1 MFDRAWMLYLYVE
14 TPLHAG
20 TGRGIG
26 AIDLP
31 IQRERTTDY
40 PTIYA
45 SSLKGRLR
53 AEVAQKLPLGEKSP
67 TLLSIFGQAEEAGAF
82 GGALSPGDARLLLF
96 PVRSLAGVWAWTTCP
111 AVLQRF
117 VRDAAGLGL
126 ELPDWW
132 PQVAALLP
140 TEPAQGNEKTATEI
154 ALVAP
159 TGKDSEK
166 AAIEVA
172 LVAPTGVSTLPV
184 GSSGAIVLEEISYPV
199 RAQALV
205 QELGEWLAT
214 NALPPDAAYNPWR
227 TRLPQ
232 QLVILSDDAFRDFVQ
247 FSTEVVTRVR
257 LDYQTK
263 TVVPGALWTEEHL
276 PPESLLYAPIYV
288 GATRQSKNGDV
299 INGAK
304 EAITA
309 QAVADQLHGLV
320 PARIRLGGDETV
332 GRGLVHVRWAGPYQ
346 LRSAGEET
354 TNGTQ
359 G

>member
-1 MFDRAWMLYLYVE
+1 MFNRALMLYLYVE

-31 IQRERTTDY
+31 IQRETTTGY
-40 PTIYA
+40 PTVYA

-53 AEVAQKLPLGEKSP
+53 AEVVLALGGDEKHP
-67 TLLSIFGQAEEAGAF
+67 TVTSIFGQAEESGAF

-96 PVRSLAGVWAWTTCP
+96 PVRSLAGVWAWITCP

-117 VRDAAGLGL
+117 VRDAAALGL

-132 PQVAALLP
+132 AQVAGLIPLDPPAAPEKPATDRVDAPAAAKQP
-140 TEPAQGNEKTATEI
+140 T
-154 ALVAP
+154 
-159 TGKDSEK
+159 
-166 AAIEVA
+166 IEVA
-172 LVAPTGVSTLPV
+172 LVAPGSKLVV
-184 GSSGAIVLEEISYPV
+184 GDSIVLEEISYPV
-199 RAQALV
+199 RTQAAEQRLV
-205 QELGEWLAT
+205 QQLGEWLAT
-214 NALPPDAAYNPWR
+214 DALPTDGAYAPWH

-257 LDYQTK
+257 LDMQTK

-276 PPESLLYAPIYV
+276 PPESLLYAPLYV
-288 GATRQSKNGDV
+288 GATRQSKNGEV
-299 INGAK
+299 VNGAR
-304 EAITA
+304 EAHNA
-309 QAVADQLHGLV
+309 EAVAAKLQEYV

-332 GRGLVHVRWAGPYQ
+332 GRGLVHVRWAGPYTPGK
-346 LRSAGEET
+346 ATKAKET
-354 TNGTQ
+354 GNGPQ

>member
-53 AEVAQKLPLGEKSP
+53 AEVAEKLGEKSP

-159 TGKDSEK
+159 TG
-166 AAIEVA
+166 
-172 LVAPTGVSTLPV
+172 VSTLPV

-205 QELGEWLAT
+205 QQLGEWLAT

-263 TVVPGALWTEEHL
+263 TVVPGALWNEEHL
-276 PPESLLYAPIYV
+276 PPESLLYAPLYV
-288 GATRQSKNGDV
+288 GATRQSTEQTKEGSV
-299 INGAK
+299 TNGAPEK
-304 EAITA
+304 HTA
-309 QAVADQLHGLV
+309 QAVADQLQTLV

-332 GRGLVHVRWAGPYQ
+332 GRGLVHVRWAGPYTPG
-346 LRSAGEET
+346 SAAKEAG
-354 TNGTQ
+354 NGTQ